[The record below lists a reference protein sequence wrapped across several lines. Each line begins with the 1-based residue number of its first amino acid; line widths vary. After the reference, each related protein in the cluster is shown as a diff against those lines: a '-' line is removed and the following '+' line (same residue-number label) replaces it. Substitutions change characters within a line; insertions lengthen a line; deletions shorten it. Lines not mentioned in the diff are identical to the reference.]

1 MRQIAAVLGV
11 VILILGLMLGA
22 FFAGAKSGVFGSP
35 VQTVEKTKTT
45 EIVQAVERRSDVVLL
60 SAATQGLHTVER
72 NAKFFKWDV
81 PGSKRTNILQY
92 SFNSQLGIDGGAVK
106 IEETGDNKFTV
117 TIPSFKIL
125 GYNDPEFKTV
135 VDDDGALS
143 FVTAEVD
150 TAEAVTEVFG
160 DKEREK
166 QINDN
171 RQLLEDQA
179 KSYYTNIVRA
189 IDKNAELEFE
199 YTK

>member
-1 MRQIAAVLGV
+1 MRQTAAVLGV
-11 VILILGLMLGA
+11 IILTLGLMLGA

-35 VQTVEKTKTT
+35 VQTVEKSKTT

>member
-1 MRQIAAVLGV
+1 
-11 VILILGLMLGA
+11 
-22 FFAGAKSGVFGSP
+22 
-35 VQTVEKTKTT
+35 
-45 EIVQAVERRSDVVLL
+45 
-60 SAATQGLHTVER
+60 
-72 NAKFFKWDV
+72 
-81 PGSKRTNILQY
+81 
-92 SFNSQLGIDGGAVK
+92 
-106 IEETGDNKFTV
+106 V

-135 VDDDGALS
+135 VEDDGALS

-166 QINDN
+166 QIDDN